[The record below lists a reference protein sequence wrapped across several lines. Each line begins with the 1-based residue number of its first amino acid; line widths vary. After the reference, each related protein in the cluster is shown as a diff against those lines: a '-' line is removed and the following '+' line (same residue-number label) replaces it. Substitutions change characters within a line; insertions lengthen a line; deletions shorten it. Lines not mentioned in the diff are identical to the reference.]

1 MKFARIF
8 AMLLMMTLAALCL
21 SASAMAGFYLPS
33 GLKEIGEEAFMGVT
47 LPKNFAIR
55 SGVEKIGSHAF
66 ANSGVE
72 MVWLPET
79 LKEIAPDAFDET
91 ATFVCSPNTYAAE
104 WCELYKKDYD
114 YIKPYL
120 NTNTNELLCGET
132 ATLTANYI
140 FPNEPTEY
148 FWETRGRGRYWTAV
162 PDAKGSV
169 LRYTSTE
176 DEGYVNFRVS
186 AVSEGGA
193 LSVPSDCVTISCYGN
208 TPTFLTDKCKAMSG
222 DSIYLEWKYMGDNIK
237 YILMQ
242 WFPDAQNAEGG
253 EWALIDS
260 FTGGWNRT
268 VYGLENNT
276 EYKFQLGILK
286 GTSADIVSETIRI
299 TTGNQPTA
307 LNVTKFERN
316 GNSVHMAWEPIK
328 NAVYDVYFGYDQ
340 NNLSLFSS
348 GLQSTEYYLYNTSKT
363 KKSYVQVK
371 ARIPN
376 SDFAFWGLPI
386 EIEPSSEEPVVNIES
401 YEMKGDI
408 LTLRWTLLP
417 GCSYDVCVSING
429 GEEVCILKDS
439 GKTEMDFGGFAPN
452 EKWVVRVV
460 AHCGNWRTSSFPLE
474 VGVEGLNE
482 VEYRALLIGEV
493 SFKGSMYSRRCYGD
507 VESLAEM
514 LKNVKTPSG
523 TYYSAIRRQDLSR
536 AEVFAAIQEAFG
548 SADDNDV
555 SLLYF
560 GTHGDVGRV
569 GRYAGSLCTVEI
581 PHETYDVILMEELA
595 AALTKIKGTKIVW
608 LGSCGSGAG
617 VYDRDAEENVAPHFD
632 GDYKEEEWPDWYEY
646 EVNNDVGGKLIAE
659 DMPLLETGELRLPD
673 FQVMTAA
680 RYRFFGWGKEAANY
694 TFFVHFLTE
703 GVCGPDGS
711 MPADLNEDGELT
723 QHELFTYIKEQM
735 EDPETGSDQDIQA
748 YPFESNY
755 VLFAKQ

>member
-21 SASAMAGFYLPS
+21 SASALAAVYLPK
-33 GLKEIGEEAFMGVT
+33 GTKEIGDEAFMGVPLQKT
-47 LPKNFAIR
+47 FVIR
-55 SGVEKIGSHAF
+55 SGVEKIGSCAF
-66 ANSGVE
+66 TGTGVE
-72 MVWLPET
+72 TFWLPKT
-79 LKEIAPDAFDET
+79 LKEIAPDAFDES
-91 ATFVCSPNTYAAE
+91 ATFVCAPGTYAAQ
-104 WCELYKKDYD
+104 WCVENKADYD
-114 YIKPYL
+114 YIKPIL
-120 NTNTNELLCGET
+120 NADKTALRYGET
-132 ATLTANYI
+132 ATLTANYV
-140 FPNEPTEY
+140 FNDEPTEY
-148 FWETRGRGRYWTAV
+148 FWEFRGRERYWTPV
-162 PDAKGSV
+162 LDEDGPV
-169 LRYTSTE
+169 LRYTNTE
-176 DEGYVNFRVS
+176 REGYVNFRVS
-186 AVSEGGA
+186 AICGDE
-193 LSVPSDCVTISCYGN
+193 LSVPSDCVTISSYGDV
-208 TPTFLTDKCKAMSG
+208 PEFLPDKCKAMSG
-222 DSIYLEWKYMGDNIK
+222 DSIYLEWTYMGKEAN
-237 YILMQ
+237 YILLQ
-242 WFPDAQNAEGG
+242 WFPDAQNPAGG
-253 EWALIDS
+253 EWAWIDS
-260 FTGGWNRT
+260 LKGDRNYT
-268 VYGLENNT
+268 VYGLDKNT
-276 EYKFQLGILK
+276 EYKFQIGIAEDVERDLLSK
-286 GTSADIVSETIRI
+286 PIAI
-299 TTGNQPTA
+299 TTGEEPTTFKMTEF
-307 LNVTKFERN
+307 NMI

-328 NAVYDVYFGYDQ
+328 GAVYDSYFGYDQ

-348 GLQSTEYYLYNTSKT
+348 NLQSTDYNMYNTSKT

-417 GCSYDVCVSING
+417 GCSYDVCVRING

-460 AHCGNWRTSSFPLE
+460 AHCGTWRTSSLPLE

-507 VESLAEM
+507 VLSLTEM

-523 TYYSAIRRQDLSR
+523 TYYSVIRRQDLSR

-548 SADDNDV
+548 SADENDV

-569 GRYAGSLCTVEI
+569 GRYAGSLCTVEV
-581 PHETYDVILMEELA
+581 PNETYDVILMEELA
-595 AALTKIKGTKIVW
+595 AALREIKGTKIVW

-617 VYDRDAEENVAPHFD
+617 IYDPNEEENVADPYY
-632 GDYKEEEWPDWYEY
+632 GEYNEEEWDGWYEY
-646 EVNNDVGGKLIAE
+646 EVNNDVGGNLIAE
-659 DMPLLETGELRLPD
+659 DMPLLETGELRLSD

-680 RYRFFGWGKEAANY
+680 RYRYFGWGIEANNY

-711 MPADLNEDGELT
+711 MPADLNGDGRLT
-723 QHELFTYIKEQM
+723 QHELFCYIKERM
-735 EDPETGSDQDIQA
+735 EDPESGSDQDIQA
-748 YPFESNY
+748 YPFKSDY